1 MDTIDK
7 IDVLC
12 KENSTSISQLE
23 KDLGFSNGS
32 LKKSKSI
39 KADKLL
45 LISYKFN
52 VPMELLVET
61 RIKNREEFK
70 RRIMSYQAK
79 IEDNKTS
86 WQPTIT
92 EKDEKDIKKK
102 LDALINQLSTDT
114 GLMYDG
120 EPMDN
125 ESLNAVRAALEVAER
140 TAMLEARRKFTPDK
154 YKK

>member
-61 RIKNREEFK
+61 HIKDTEEFK

-102 LDALINQLSTDT
+102 LDDLINQLSTDT

-120 EPMDN
+120 EPMDD
-125 ESLNAVRAALEVAER
+125 ESLDAVRAALEVAER

>member
-1 MDTIDK
+1 MTVYERIKQLCADNRVTVSKMEQEIGISK
-7 IDVLC
+7 GATYKWKTSSPSMEVLQ
-12 KENSTSISQLE
+12 KL
-23 KDLGFSNGS
+23 
-32 LKKSKSI
+32 
-39 KADKLL
+39 ADF
-45 LISYKFN
+45 FN
-52 VPMELLVET
+52 VSTQYIITGQDSE
-61 RIKNREEFK
+61 
-70 RRIMSYQAK
+70 
-79 IEDNKTS
+79 